1 MSSSAV
7 FFKTT
12 NVSWNVPGAN
22 HSWLQQL
29 KVDPES
35 VTLVAGNDQVLRAL
49 WLILPPQKYPKNGDR
64 LEAFF

>member
-7 FFKTT
+7 FFKQPTCRG
-12 NVSWNVPGAN
+12 PGAN

-35 VTLVAGNDQVLRAL
+35 VTLVAGNDQVLGGL